1 MRILLD
7 THAFLW
13 TAVGSDRLSVKATN
27 LFLETQNEL
36 YLSVASIWE
45 IAIKCSLGKLTFHKP
60 IESYILDVLQE
71 NSIQLLNIDFRHVMR
86 VATLPFHHRDP
97 FDRLLVC
104 QSRVEPMLLLTVD
117 TQLRSYGATVIVFG

>member
-13 TAVGSDRLSVKATN
+13 TAVGSAQLSANATN

-45 IAIKCSLGKLTFHKP
+45 IAIKSSLGKLTFHKP
-60 IESYILDVLQE
+60 IESYILDLLQE
-71 NSIQLLNIDFRHVMR
+71 NAIQLLNIDFRHVMR
-86 VATLPFHHRDP
+86 VAVLPYHHRDP
-97 FDRLLVC
+97 FDRLLVSQAIEEKIAILSC
-104 QSRVEPMLLLTVD
+104 DVAFD
-117 TQLRSYGATVIVFG
+117 AYGIERFW